1 MATVGYGDI
10 IPVANSEKIYAM
22 FAMIIAC
29 GFTAYII
36 GSIGY
41 IFNRSNI
48 MVKDIKLKSFH
59 INQFLIHN
67 EIPNEIRH
75 KIMSYLDYLAEY
87 KKKYKLEEKDVL
99 EMLND
104 NLKKQVIAFLNGNML
119 MDCPLF
125 TKFSEEVISEIT
137 FLLTRKMFS
146 VDDYVFEEQR
156 RGDTMYFITKGSVIL
171 WEAKTHTYIREVFEG
186 STIGEGAFFSGKN

>member
-87 KKKYKLEEKDVL
+87 KKKY
-99 EMLND
+99 N
-104 NLKKQVIAFLNGNML
+104 
-119 MDCPLF
+119 
-125 TKFSEEVISEIT
+125 
-137 FLLTRKMFS
+137 
-146 VDDYVFEEQR
+146 
-156 RGDTMYFITKGSVIL
+156 
-171 WEAKTHTYIREVFEG
+171 
-186 STIGEGAFFSGKN
+186 